1 MRKIG
6 WWLLPTLFLFVLG
19 CGGGDQTTSG
29 TTPGGGGEPA
39 LPAGY
44 GLIKLTIHQ
53 GNTGA
58 PIEGP
63 RALAPTGPLP
73 AADNVRIAARLV
85 RTQTV
90 PETDP
95 DTGLPTGNLITFTSE
110 VYRKIVDVSLPV
122 PPSST
127 VSIAVPAAPGYLV
140 EVVSSRFAAV
150 GSDNVHIML
159 KYGKTTTPVDV
170 TAGVESTA
178 TIVANPIADGLTITL
193 PDNVIA
199 GSKYTFGV
207 AIDNVPLRGNFN
219 INQFVDNV
227 NNAAPPSI
235 FVFDNSSKIPSFT
248 AQTLTTRPPSAA
260 DHWDLY
266 FQGLFTID
274 PTWQK
279 DTELSN
285 TNWYKKFVFYYPNRN
300 TGWVDPYLT
309 RPLYPLGTVN
319 ITVTLSPSR

>member
-6 WWLLPTLFLFVLG
+6 WWLLPTFFLFVLG
-19 CGGGDQTTSG
+19 CGGGGETTSG

-53 GNTGA
+53 GNPGA
-58 PIEGP
+58 PVEGP
-63 RALAPTGPLP
+63 RALAPAGGQP

-90 PETDP
+90 PETDEN
-95 DTGLPTGNLITFTSE
+95 GAPTGNLVTFTSE
-110 VYRKIVDVSLPV
+110 VYRKIVDVSLPA
-122 PPSST
+122 T
-127 VSIAVPAAPGYLV
+127 AVSIAVPAADGYVV
-140 EVVSSRFAAV
+140 EVLSSVSGTD
-150 GSDNVHIML
+150 GSGNPVHLLL
-159 KYGKTTTPVDV
+159 KYGKTTAPLNV
-170 TAGVESTA
+170 TAGVDTTA
-178 TIVANPIADGLTITL
+178 AIVATPITDGLTFTL

-219 INQFVDNV
+219 INQHVDNV
-227 NNAAPPSI
+227 SSSAPPGI
-235 FVFDNSSKIPSFT
+235 FVFDNSSKLPSFT
-248 AQTLTTRPPSAA
+248 AQSLTTRPPSAA

-274 PTWQK
+274 PTWQS
-279 DTELSN
+279 DAERSN
-285 TNWYKKFVFYYPNRN
+285 TNWYKKFILYYPNRA
-300 TGWVDPYLT
+300 TGWLDPYLT